1 MIKINWDKFYEDY
14 DDSHKIKIHI
24 QKPRYDNDMAEL
36 VKFLK
41 KAARPTYHSKYKS
54 ESDKVEDF
62 NFNNLKK
69 TPVSLHL
76 YNIDS
81 KKQFCVHKLRYATSR
96 QVHQKYLE
104 HYMVQEDKDN
114 VKNKPELFG
123 NISKEQYLKK
133 MNNSCFKWILSPER
147 NLSVDQLKIVAETF
161 ISKCQQYTGKKFDWQ
176 GAVHTD
182 TEHHHVHILVNGLD
196 QEGNKFKFPKKFI
209 KKYSYEMMSEFLTQ
223 MLGER
228 TPDEIAAV
236 KEKKITAER
245 FTELDTLIEQ
255 AQIKNDNPEYPTVIR
270 TTDLRL
276 RKRLEFLTDL
286 KIAKFDNEQ
295 YYMQKDWQETLRTSG
310 RYNTF
315 GKARYDYKFYNREL
329 KLYTERAG
337 KIAGTVS
344 RYYNMNDE
352 DIWNNAIIVNDKD
365 GKTAWYVPLYKEGDK
380 YFNSDIELNMSTNQ
394 KGLLVPKIK
403 VVKKAAESGR
413 EIESGRIDIPEIE
426 KKQDNNI
433 EY

>member
-14 DDSHKIKIHI
+14 DNHKIKVHI
-24 QKPRYDNDMAEL
+24 QKPRYDNDMKEL
-36 VKFLK
+36 VKLLK
-41 KAARPTYHSKYKS
+41 KASRPSYHPSYNS
-54 ESDKVEDF
+54 DSDKVENF
-62 NFNNLKK
+62 NFNNRKK
-69 TPVSLHL
+69 ITIINFNP
-76 YNIDS
+76 DS
-81 KKQFCVHKLRYATSR
+81 KKQFCAVKFRFSKNK
-96 QVHQKYLE
+96 QVHQKYLD

-114 VKNKPELFG
+114 VKDKPELFG
-123 NISKEQYLKK
+123 NIASDEYHKK
-133 MNNSCFKWILSPER
+133 MDSTCYKWILSPER
-147 NLSVDQLKIVAETF
+147 NLTAEQLQF
-161 ISKCQQYTGKKFDWQ
+161 ISKVFVTKCEQYLGKKLDWQ

-182 TEHHHVHILVNGLD
+182 TEHHHSHILINGVD
-196 QEGNKFKFPKKFI
+196 QEGKKFKFPKKFVQRAVHDLT
-209 KKYSYEMMSEFLTQ
+209 SEFLTQ

-228 TPDEIAAV
+228 TPDEI
-236 KEKKITAER
+236 KLSKDKQISAER
-245 FTELDTLIEQ
+245 FTAIDSLIQQGVNLTED
-255 AQIKNDNPEYPTVIR
+255 AEYPYSIH
-270 TTDLRL
+270 TTDERL
-276 RKRLEFLTDL
+276 KRRLEFIKDIHL
-286 KIAKFDNEQ
+286 AKFENETFYLQ
-295 YYMQKDWQETLRTSG
+295 NGWNETLRASG
-310 RYNTF
+310 KYNTF

-329 KLYTERAG
+329 KLYTGEAG

-403 VVKKAAESGR
+403 VVKKAAEFGR
-413 EIESGRIDIPEIE
+413 EIESSRIDIPEIE